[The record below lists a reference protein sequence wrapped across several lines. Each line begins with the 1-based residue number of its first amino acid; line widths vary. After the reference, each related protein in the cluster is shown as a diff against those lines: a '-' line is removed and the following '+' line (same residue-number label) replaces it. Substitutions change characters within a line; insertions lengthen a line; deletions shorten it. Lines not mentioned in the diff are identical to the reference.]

1 MFRRWRSLDMNS
13 IVELHKVVKIY
24 ELGEG
29 IEVQALR
36 GINLKVERGEFVSI
50 QGPSGSGKTT
60 LLNMVGGLDKP
71 TSGKVVIDGTDIT
84 PLGEKELAR
93 FRREKIGF
101 IFQFF
106 NLVPLLTALE
116 NVELPM
122 LFSGKLSDREIRERA
137 MDLLKLVGL
146 EKRMHHK
153 PTQLSG
159 GEQQRVA
166 IARALANE
174 PAIILGDEPTGN
186 IDRAT
191 GRRIIRLIQNLNE
204 TLDQTFVI
212 VTHDPAVAEASK
224 RRLFMVDGRLES
236 QPPKEVSTVSPDAL
250 KAERRQLLLAELLWL
265 KTSLKA
271 LEERREELHPEAY
284 RRAFLSYKTRLEKI
298 KKLAYR
304 YASKRREHR

>member
-1 MFRRWRSLDMNS
+1 MSN
-13 IVELHKVVKIY
+13 IVELYNVIKTY
-24 ELGEG
+24 NLGEG
-29 IEVQALR
+29 IKVEALR
-36 GINLKVERGEFVSI
+36 GVNLKIARGEFVSI

-60 LLNMVGGLDKP
+60 LLNIIGGLDKP
-71 TSGKVVIDGTDIT
+71 TSGKIIIDGTDIT

-122 LFSGKLSDREIRERA
+122 LFSGKLSNKEIQERA
-137 MDLLKLVGL
+137 IDLLKLVGL
-146 EKRMHHK
+146 EKRMQHK

-191 GRRIIRLIQNLNE
+191 GLRIIRLIKNLNE

-212 VTHDPAVAEASK
+212 VTHDLAVAKASK
-224 RRLFMVDGRLES
+224 RTLFMTDGKLEET
-236 QPPKEVSTVSPDAL
+236 PPKTVLTIPAPVL
-250 KAERRQLLLAELLWL
+250 MEERRQLFLAELGWL
-265 KTSLKA
+265 KSSLLILK
-271 LEERREELHPEAY
+271 ERREEIDPDTFHN
-284 RRAFLSYKTRLEKI
+284 AFSAYKTRLEKI
-298 KKLAYR
+298 RKLLKEYSSAGGEKNNE
-304 YASKRREHR
+304 A

>member
-1 MFRRWRSLDMNS
+1 MSN
-13 IVELHKVVKIY
+13 IVELHEVRKIY
-24 ELGEG
+24 DLGEG
-29 IEVQALR
+29 IRVEALR
-36 GINLKVERGEFVSI
+36 GVNLEIEKGEFVSI

-60 LLNMVGGLDKP
+60 LLNVVGGLDKP
-71 TSGKVVIDGTDIT
+71 TSGKVIIDGRDIT
-84 PLGEKELAR
+84 PLGEKELSR

-122 LFSGKLSDREIRERA
+122 FFAGKLSDREIRERA
-137 MDLLKLVGL
+137 VELLRLVGL

-153 PTQLSG
+153 PAQLSG

-191 GRRIIRLIQNLNE
+191 GRKVIRLIQDLNE
-204 TLDQTFVI
+204 TLNQTFVI
-212 VTHDPAVAEASK
+212 VTHDPAVAKSSKRTLYMADGKLGSNPPKIVVEASSSET
-224 RRLFMVDGRLES
+224 L
-236 QPPKEVSTVSPDAL
+236 T
-250 KAERRQLLLAELLWL
+250 AERRQLLLAELGWL
-265 KTSLKA
+265 RTSLLYLKERKA
-271 LEERREELHPEAY
+271 EMDSEAY
-284 RRAFLSYKTRLEKI
+284 RRAVLGYKMQLDRIRQLTQRYKSSKGG
-298 KKLAYR
+298 KK
-304 YASKRREHR
+304 K